1 MTAGKAYKGANVET
15 IYLQAV
21 VNNLLTESI
30 SPADYEK
37 KLKELQAELFIKIK
51 RAKED
56 YSLKKQKLDNSYF
69 NY

>member
-1 MTAGKAYKGANVET
+1 MET
-15 IYLQAV
+15 LLLQAV
-21 VNNLLTESI
+21 AKRLLNESL

-51 RAKED
+51 RARED
-56 YSLKKQKLDNSYF
+56 FLLKKQKLDNSYF